1 MEPPVGPLR
10 PGCIMKDDLEP
21 IVERCREGDELA
33 WEALV
38 RRLQG
43 RVYALALHYV
53 RSPEEA
59 RDVAQEVFIRVWRG
73 LPNFE
78 QNSSFIPWLLKI
90 TRTASI
96 DHVRRRK
103 ARPPAEDLIAEDMHT
118 LSDPGLGP
126 DEQFELQSR
135 RSLVH
140 RALQQLGDMHREILQ
155 LQEIQELPLNEVAR
169 ILGIPEGTAKSRASR
184 ARAEL
189 ARVVVRFEQHPEVG

>member
-1 MEPPVGPLR
+1 
-10 PGCIMKDDLEP
+10 MKDDLDH

-78 QNSSFIPWLLKI
+78 QTASFIPWLLKV

-118 LSDPGLGP
+118 LSDPGLQP
-126 DEQFELQSR
+126 DEEVELQSR

-140 RALQQLGDMHREILQ
+140 RALQQIGDMHREILQ

-189 ARVVVRFEQHPEVG
+189 ARAVVRLEQHPEVG